1 LKLKLGSELQR
12 LTLYRIRSIMEQLV
26 ADLQH
31 LKTNNEDDDH
41 KKQNAEHLP
50 EIPDEMLKADSLKE
64 DIISCLQRYN
74 FSKMQSTEIIPQFN
88 NSYVELNNSSTTN
101 SNPFEVYTKNYTNT
115 TNLLIFHCM
124 KNEFYNTSLLENS
137 SFSHL
142 QNFINKLTKAS
153 RLIESWK
160 LAYHIADILQNNN
173 FTAEGNNTDG
183 LYQCLRM
190 TFSENFLNP
199 FQRLIIM
206 KKITNELYNL
216 TESCSAVEYPE
227 DCKQYASQ
235 LLHASCEC
243 VNCHLNN
250 IGEILAEQSKPC
262 NQTAQFNDT
271 FESNSKEK
279 NNFLGYTKEEPVNFD
294 DVNYYEQQ
302 IEAALQNSLA
312 STGRS
317 LKALQESEDIG
328 FATAQDLIVQGEKL
342 HKVDKKLGDIQST
355 TKQTQRHLNSV
366 KSLFG
371 NIRNYFNKDKPLPK
385 ASEEEPVEKS
395 VRNGTNL
402 QSTVQR
408 IKDDSTGIFSDN
420 AGTIG
425 NNEYKP
431 TLADSTRQMIEGTRW
446 GSMNQE
452 IEGNLGLMENNL
464 LRLKELGIALGEE
477 VQQQNEL
484 IDRVARKADKTN
496 MVVDDQN
503 RQMRRI
509 LGNDKKKTSLLP
521 STGSATASS
530 ELLIASTSDMAV
542 KKIELFQMCISSLN
556 FHKYLK
562 LFTSVHYT
570 LLARTTLLLKHPK
583 IAFNQQQAK
592 MSLDAML
599 LSLLDDCSRDL
610 QSKSV
615 QKRLNEWIKNSLH
628 CRDSAFVMV
637 IDDYGHC
644 RVQTCGSRDFPSPIH
659 AGNLDQWAA
668 IFEDSAHIFYKNIP
682 KELQQ
687 CVAKVFGEN
696 YLPNLPVSLHA
707 VENSNGNALIAILCI
722 YHSTSEASENISNG
736 ISTVHELSGD
746 ELEQIRLAGSMI
758 RIAVSMEQQKSRTKL
773 NGFILTLLKNVF
785 SNLENM
791 AQLVQ
796 SIIKDA
802 KKLIPSED
810 CSLYLI
816 DNDSNELV
824 AEVVEKDE
832 KNEEYLKEI
841 RFPMNEGIVG
851 QVAVSG
857 EMQNIQRDGSPSTNV
872 DKPAQP
878 LIANNSCSEQE
889 DTVPDPLQQRMKKLH
904 FRNMLCF
911 AVKDKK
917 NVIAVI
923 QLLNKIG
930 TDGFT
935 SHDQQLA
942 ELLSSYCAI
951 SISHCLLFKRLQE
964 ANRRTHVASELM
976 MYHTQKIAEEDVL
989 RLSLCPVPAPSSFSQ
1004 DFLSFF
1010 YSPRELSVRDT
1021 HMACLAM
1028 FYDLGYVHKFRIKR
1042 RKLSRFLLL
1051 VEKGY
1056 RDVPYHNW
1064 YHAFTV
1070 THFCYLMLKTI
1081 PELRQHLTDV
1091 RCMCLLVAC
1100 LCHDIDHR
1108 GTTNSFQVQSK
1119 TALAQLYSSEG
1130 SVLEC
1135 HHFAQTMCIL
1145 NIEECNIFAEL
1156 PATLYQTILDNI
1168 RDIILATDL
1177 AQHLRIRPEFI
1188 EMVESGLQRGNPR
1201 HVYILLSVLMTA
1213 CDLSDQMKPW
1223 KMSKNVA
1230 AKVYKEF
1237 FSQGDL
1243 EKAMGNRPVEMMDR
1257 DRADVLKLQIDF
1269 LDGIALPLYK
1279 HLSRLFPALLP
1290 VYQTGYQNRQC
1301 YVAMQK
1307 IIMSN
1312 SNNSSS
1318 NRYDIDML
1326 FNAEIE
1332 RQVEEMIQSATDNNS
1347 FQETTTTNATVN
1359 NANVASSENL

>member
-1 LKLKLGSELQR
+1 LHTAGS
-12 LTLYRIRSIMEQLV
+12 
-26 ADLQH
+26 
-31 LKTNNEDDDH
+31 
-41 KKQNAEHLP
+41 
-50 EIPDEMLKADSLKE
+50 
-64 DIISCLQRYN
+64 
-74 FSKMQSTEIIPQFN
+74 
-88 NSYVELNNSSTTN
+88 
-101 SNPFEVYTKNYTNT
+101 
-115 TNLLIFHCM
+115 
-124 KNEFYNTSLLENS
+124 YNTSS
-137 SFSHL
+137 
-142 QNFINKLTKAS
+142 
-153 RLIESWK
+153 
-160 LAYHIADILQNNN
+160 
-173 FTAEGNNTDG
+173 
-183 LYQCLRM
+183 
-190 TFSENFLNP
+190 
-199 FQRLIIM
+199 
-206 KKITNELYNL
+206 KI
-216 TESCSAVEYPE
+216 SQ
-227 DCKQYASQ
+227 DC
-235 LLHASCEC
+235 
-243 VNCHLNN
+243 
-250 IGEILAEQSKPC
+250 
-262 NQTAQFNDT
+262 F
-271 FESNSKEK
+271 
-279 NNFLGYTKEEPVNFD
+279 
-294 DVNYYEQQ
+294 
-302 IEAALQNSLA
+302 
-312 STGRS
+312 
-317 LKALQESEDIG
+317 
-328 FATAQDLIVQGEKL
+328 
-342 HKVDKKLGDIQST
+342 QST
-355 TKQTQRHLNSV
+355 TSH
-366 KSLFG
+366 
-371 NIRNYFNKDKPLPK
+371 
-385 ASEEEPVEKS
+385 
-395 VRNGTNL
+395 
-402 QSTVQR
+402 
-408 IKDDSTGIFSDN
+408 
-420 AGTIG
+420 
-425 NNEYKP
+425 
-431 TLADSTRQMIEGTRW
+431 
-446 GSMNQE
+446 
-452 IEGNLGLMENNL
+452 
-464 LRLKELGIALGEE
+464 
-477 VQQQNEL
+477 
-484 IDRVARKADKTN
+484 
-496 MVVDDQN
+496 
-503 RQMRRI
+503 
-509 LGNDKKKTSLLP
+509 
-521 STGSATASS
+521 
-530 ELLIASTSDMAV
+530 
-542 KKIELFQMCISSLN
+542 
-556 FHKYLK
+556 
-562 LFTSVHYT
+562 
-570 LLARTTLLLKHPK
+570 
-583 IAFNQQQAK
+583 
-592 MSLDAML
+592 
-599 LSLLDDCSRDL
+599 DCSRDL

-696 YLPNLPVSLHA
+696 HLPNLPVSLHA
-707 VENSNGNALIAILCI
+707 VENSNGSALIAILCI

-758 RIAVSMEQQKSRTKL
+758 RIVVSMEQQKSRTKL

-824 AEVVEKDE
+824 AEVVEMDE

-889 DTVPDPLQQRMKKLH
+889 VIVPDPLQQRMKKLH

-1021 HMACLAM
+1021 HMVFAA
-1028 FYDLGYVHKFRIKR
+1028 
-1042 RKLSRFLLL
+1042 
-1051 VEKGY
+1051 GY

-1070 THFCYLMLKTI
+1070 THFCYLI
-1081 PELRQHLTDV
+1081 DV

-1156 PATLYQTILDNI
+1156 PASLYQTILDNI

-1223 KMSKNVA
+1223 KTSKNVA

-1279 HLSRLFPALLP
+1279 HLSRLFPALLS

-1312 SNNSSS
+1312 SSNSSS

-1326 FNAEIE
+1326 FNADIE
-1332 RQVEEMIQSATDNNS
+1332 RQVEEMIQTATTDNNS

>member
-1 LKLKLGSELQR
+1 MNCWRSVEVSCNQLSSAAFVDVQLKKFSQISATFYTSG
-12 LTLYRIRSIMEQLV
+12 LY
-26 ADLQH
+26 
-31 LKTNNEDDDH
+31 
-41 KKQNAEHLP
+41 NA
-50 EIPDEMLKADSLKE
+50 
-64 DIISCLQRYN
+64 
-74 FSKMQSTEIIPQFN
+74 
-88 NSYVELNNSSTTN
+88 SS
-101 SNPFEVYTKNYTNT
+101 
-115 TNLLIFHCM
+115 
-124 KNEFYNTSLLENS
+124 
-137 SFSHL
+137 
-142 QNFINKLTKAS
+142 KAS
-153 RLIESWK
+153 
-160 LAYHIADILQNNN
+160 Q
-173 FTAEGNNTDG
+173 
-183 LYQCLRM
+183 
-190 TFSENFLNP
+190 
-199 FQRLIIM
+199 
-206 KKITNELYNL
+206 
-216 TESCSAVEYPE
+216 
-227 DCKQYASQ
+227 DC
-235 LLHASCEC
+235 
-243 VNCHLNN
+243 
-250 IGEILAEQSKPC
+250 
-262 NQTAQFNDT
+262 F
-271 FESNSKEK
+271 
-279 NNFLGYTKEEPVNFD
+279 
-294 DVNYYEQQ
+294 
-302 IEAALQNSLA
+302 
-312 STGRS
+312 
-317 LKALQESEDIG
+317 
-328 FATAQDLIVQGEKL
+328 
-342 HKVDKKLGDIQST
+342 QST
-355 TKQTQRHLNSV
+355 TSH
-366 KSLFG
+366 
-371 NIRNYFNKDKPLPK
+371 
-385 ASEEEPVEKS
+385 
-395 VRNGTNL
+395 
-402 QSTVQR
+402 
-408 IKDDSTGIFSDN
+408 
-420 AGTIG
+420 
-425 NNEYKP
+425 
-431 TLADSTRQMIEGTRW
+431 
-446 GSMNQE
+446 
-452 IEGNLGLMENNL
+452 
-464 LRLKELGIALGEE
+464 
-477 VQQQNEL
+477 
-484 IDRVARKADKTN
+484 
-496 MVVDDQN
+496 
-503 RQMRRI
+503 
-509 LGNDKKKTSLLP
+509 
-521 STGSATASS
+521 
-530 ELLIASTSDMAV
+530 
-542 KKIELFQMCISSLN
+542 
-556 FHKYLK
+556 
-562 LFTSVHYT
+562 
-570 LLARTTLLLKHPK
+570 
-583 IAFNQQQAK
+583 
-592 MSLDAML
+592 
-599 LSLLDDCSRDL
+599 DCSRDL

-722 YHSTSEASENISNG
+722 YHSTSETSENISNG
-736 ISTVHELSGD
+736 ISNVHELSGD

-824 AEVVEKDE
+824 AEVVEMDE

-878 LIANNSCSEQE
+878 LIASNSCSEQE

-917 NVIAVI
+917 SMPSRSCINVEASEYFQMLLLSYSCLTKSEPMDLLRMINS
-923 QLLNKIG
+923 LLNCFLLIV
-930 TDGFT
+930 
-935 SHDQQLA
+935 QLA
-942 ELLSSYCAI
+942 YPIVCYSNVCKKQI
-951 SISHCLLFKRLQE
+951 DVR
-964 ANRRTHVASELM
+964 M
-976 MYHTQKIAEEDVL
+976 WPIAEEDVL

-1028 FYDLGYVHKFRIKR
+1028 FYDLGYAHKFRIKR

-1312 SNNSSS
+1312 SSNSSS

-1326 FNAEIE
+1326 FNADIE
-1332 RQVEEMIQSATDNNS
+1332 RQVEEMIQSATDNDS
-1347 FQETTTTNATVN
+1347 FQEATTTNTT
-1359 NANVASSENL
+1359 NLLSVLWISICGISTWRLSTAITTISVIFWLWRLGQ

>member
-1 LKLKLGSELQR
+1 LL
-12 LTLYRIRSIMEQLV
+12 SI
-26 ADLQH
+26 
-31 LKTNNEDDDH
+31 NN
-41 KKQNAEHLP
+41 KP
-50 EIPDEMLKADSLKE
+50 
-64 DIISCLQRYN
+64 YN
-74 FSKMQSTEIIPQFN
+74 FASIAC
-88 NSYVELNNSSTTN
+88 
-101 SNPFEVYTKNYTNT
+101 
-115 TNLLIFHCM
+115 IF
-124 KNEFYNTSLLENS
+124 
-137 SFSHL
+137 
-142 QNFINKLTKAS
+142 
-153 RLIESWK
+153 
-160 LAYHIADILQNNN
+160 
-173 FTAEGNNTDG
+173 
-183 LYQCLRM
+183 
-190 TFSENFLNP
+190 
-199 FQRLIIM
+199 
-206 KKITNELYNL
+206 
-216 TESCSAVEYPE
+216 
-227 DCKQYASQ
+227 
-235 LLHASCEC
+235 LH
-243 VNCHLNN
+243 
-250 IGEILAEQSKPC
+250 Q
-262 NQTAQFNDT
+262 
-271 FESNSKEK
+271 
-279 NNFLGYTKEEPVNFD
+279 
-294 DVNYYEQQ
+294 
-302 IEAALQNSLA
+302 
-312 STGRS
+312 
-317 LKALQESEDIG
+317 
-328 FATAQDLIVQGEKL
+328 
-342 HKVDKKLGDIQST
+342 
-355 TKQTQRHLNSV
+355 
-366 KSLFG
+366 
-371 NIRNYFNKDKPLPK
+371 
-385 ASEEEPVEKS
+385 
-395 VRNGTNL
+395 
-402 QSTVQR
+402 
-408 IKDDSTGIFSDN
+408 
-420 AGTIG
+420 
-425 NNEYKP
+425 
-431 TLADSTRQMIEGTRW
+431 
-446 GSMNQE
+446 
-452 IEGNLGLMENNL
+452 
-464 LRLKELGIALGEE
+464 
-477 VQQQNEL
+477 
-484 IDRVARKADKTN
+484 
-496 MVVDDQN
+496 
-503 RQMRRI
+503 
-509 LGNDKKKTSLLP
+509 
-521 STGSATASS
+521 
-530 ELLIASTSDMAV
+530 
-542 KKIELFQMCISSLN
+542 
-556 FHKYLK
+556 
-562 LFTSVHYT
+562 
-570 LLARTTLLLKHPK
+570 
-583 IAFNQQQAK
+583 K

-696 YLPNLPVSLHA
+696 HLPNLPVSLHA
-707 VENSNGNALIAILCI
+707 VENSNGSALIAILCI

-758 RIAVSMEQQKSRTKL
+758 RIVVSMEQQKSRTKL

-824 AEVVEKDE
+824 AEVVEMDE

-889 DTVPDPLQQRMKKLH
+889 VIVPDPLQQRMKKLH

-951 SISHCLLFKRLQE
+951 SISH
-964 ANRRTHVASELM
+964 
-976 MYHTQKIAEEDVL
+976 
-989 RLSLCPVPAPSSFSQ
+989 
-1004 DFLSFF
+1004 
-1010 YSPRELSVRDT
+1010 
-1021 HMACLAM
+1021 ACLAM
-1028 FYDLGYVHKFRIKR
+1028 FYDLGYAHKFRIKR

-1081 PELRQHLTDV
+1081 PELRQHLSDV

-1156 PATLYQTILDNI
+1156 PASLYQTILDNI

-1223 KMSKNVA
+1223 KTSKNVA

-1312 SNNSSS
+1312 SSNSSS

-1326 FNAEIE
+1326 FNADIE
-1332 RQVEEMIQSATDNNS
+1332 RQVEEMIQSATTDNNS

>member
-1 LKLKLGSELQR
+1 MCVPKFSQIAETFHKCSLHTAGS
-12 LTLYRIRSIMEQLV
+12 
-26 ADLQH
+26 
-31 LKTNNEDDDH
+31 
-41 KKQNAEHLP
+41 
-50 EIPDEMLKADSLKE
+50 
-64 DIISCLQRYN
+64 
-74 FSKMQSTEIIPQFN
+74 
-88 NSYVELNNSSTTN
+88 
-101 SNPFEVYTKNYTNT
+101 
-115 TNLLIFHCM
+115 
-124 KNEFYNTSLLENS
+124 YNTSS
-137 SFSHL
+137 
-142 QNFINKLTKAS
+142 
-153 RLIESWK
+153 
-160 LAYHIADILQNNN
+160 
-173 FTAEGNNTDG
+173 
-183 LYQCLRM
+183 
-190 TFSENFLNP
+190 
-199 FQRLIIM
+199 
-206 KKITNELYNL
+206 KI
-216 TESCSAVEYPE
+216 SQ
-227 DCKQYASQ
+227 DC
-235 LLHASCEC
+235 
-243 VNCHLNN
+243 
-250 IGEILAEQSKPC
+250 
-262 NQTAQFNDT
+262 F
-271 FESNSKEK
+271 
-279 NNFLGYTKEEPVNFD
+279 
-294 DVNYYEQQ
+294 
-302 IEAALQNSLA
+302 
-312 STGRS
+312 
-317 LKALQESEDIG
+317 
-328 FATAQDLIVQGEKL
+328 
-342 HKVDKKLGDIQST
+342 QST
-355 TKQTQRHLNSV
+355 TSH
-366 KSLFG
+366 
-371 NIRNYFNKDKPLPK
+371 
-385 ASEEEPVEKS
+385 
-395 VRNGTNL
+395 
-402 QSTVQR
+402 
-408 IKDDSTGIFSDN
+408 
-420 AGTIG
+420 
-425 NNEYKP
+425 
-431 TLADSTRQMIEGTRW
+431 
-446 GSMNQE
+446 
-452 IEGNLGLMENNL
+452 
-464 LRLKELGIALGEE
+464 
-477 VQQQNEL
+477 
-484 IDRVARKADKTN
+484 
-496 MVVDDQN
+496 
-503 RQMRRI
+503 
-509 LGNDKKKTSLLP
+509 
-521 STGSATASS
+521 
-530 ELLIASTSDMAV
+530 
-542 KKIELFQMCISSLN
+542 
-556 FHKYLK
+556 
-562 LFTSVHYT
+562 
-570 LLARTTLLLKHPK
+570 
-583 IAFNQQQAK
+583 
-592 MSLDAML
+592 
-599 LSLLDDCSRDL
+599 DCSRDL

-668 IFEDSAHIFYKNIP
+668 IFENSAHIFYKNIP

-696 YLPNLPVSLHA
+696 HLPNLPVSLHA
-707 VENSNGNALIAILCI
+707 VENSNGSALIAILCI
-722 YHSTSEASENISNG
+722 YHSTSEASEDISNG

-758 RIAVSMEQQKSRTKL
+758 RIVVSMEQQKSRTKL

-824 AEVVEKDE
+824 AEVVEMDE

-889 DTVPDPLQQRMKKLH
+889 VIVPDPLQQRMKKLH

-1028 FYDLGYVHKFRIKR
+1028 FYDLGYAHKFRIKR

-1081 PELRQHLTDV
+1081 PELRQHLSDV

-1156 PATLYQTILDNI
+1156 PASLYQTILDNI

-1223 KMSKNVA
+1223 KTSKNVA

-1312 SNNSSS
+1312 SSNSSS

-1326 FNAEIE
+1326 FNADIE
-1332 RQVEEMIQSATDNNS
+1332 RQVEEMIQSATTDNNS

>member
-1 LKLKLGSELQR
+1 
-12 LTLYRIRSIMEQLV
+12 
-26 ADLQH
+26 
-31 LKTNNEDDDH
+31 
-41 KKQNAEHLP
+41 
-50 EIPDEMLKADSLKE
+50 
-64 DIISCLQRYN
+64 
-74 FSKMQSTEIIPQFN
+74 
-88 NSYVELNNSSTTN
+88 
-101 SNPFEVYTKNYTNT
+101 
-115 TNLLIFHCM
+115 
-124 KNEFYNTSLLENS
+124 
-137 SFSHL
+137 
-142 QNFINKLTKAS
+142 
-153 RLIESWK
+153 
-160 LAYHIADILQNNN
+160 
-173 FTAEGNNTDG
+173 
-183 LYQCLRM
+183 
-190 TFSENFLNP
+190 
-199 FQRLIIM
+199 
-206 KKITNELYNL
+206 
-216 TESCSAVEYPE
+216 
-227 DCKQYASQ
+227 
-235 LLHASCEC
+235 
-243 VNCHLNN
+243 
-250 IGEILAEQSKPC
+250 
-262 NQTAQFNDT
+262 
-271 FESNSKEK
+271 
-279 NNFLGYTKEEPVNFD
+279 
-294 DVNYYEQQ
+294 
-302 IEAALQNSLA
+302 
-312 STGRS
+312 
-317 LKALQESEDIG
+317 
-328 FATAQDLIVQGEKL
+328 
-342 HKVDKKLGDIQST
+342 
-355 TKQTQRHLNSV
+355 
-366 KSLFG
+366 
-371 NIRNYFNKDKPLPK
+371 
-385 ASEEEPVEKS
+385 
-395 VRNGTNL
+395 
-402 QSTVQR
+402 
-408 IKDDSTGIFSDN
+408 
-420 AGTIG
+420 
-425 NNEYKP
+425 
-431 TLADSTRQMIEGTRW
+431 
-446 GSMNQE
+446 
-452 IEGNLGLMENNL
+452 
-464 LRLKELGIALGEE
+464 
-477 VQQQNEL
+477 
-484 IDRVARKADKTN
+484 
-496 MVVDDQN
+496 
-503 RQMRRI
+503 
-509 LGNDKKKTSLLP
+509 
-521 STGSATASS
+521 
-530 ELLIASTSDMAV
+530 
-542 KKIELFQMCISSLN
+542 
-556 FHKYLK
+556 
-562 LFTSVHYT
+562 
-570 LLARTTLLLKHPK
+570 
-583 IAFNQQQAK
+583 

-696 YLPNLPVSLHA
+696 HLPNLPVSLHA
-707 VENSNGNALIAILCI
+707 VENSNGSALIAILCI
-722 YHSTSEASENISNG
+722 YHSTSEASEDISNG

-758 RIAVSMEQQKSRTKL
+758 RIVVSMEQQKSRTKL

-824 AEVVEKDE
+824 AEVVEMDE

-889 DTVPDPLQQRMKKLH
+889 VIVPDPLQQRMKKLH

-1021 HMACLAM
+1021 HMDTEMC
-1028 FYDLGYVHKFRIKR
+1028 RITTGIM
-1042 RKLSRFLLL
+1042 LL
-1051 VEKGY
+1051 
-1056 RDVPYHNW
+1056 H
-1064 YHAFTV
+1064 
-1070 THFCYLMLKTI
+1070 
-1081 PELRQHLTDV
+1081 DV

-1156 PATLYQTILDNI
+1156 PASLYQTILDNI

-1188 EMVESGLQRGNPR
+1188 DMVESGLQRGNPR

-1223 KMSKNVA
+1223 KTSKNVA

-1312 SNNSSS
+1312 SSNSSS

-1326 FNAEIE
+1326 FNADIE
-1332 RQVEEMIQSATDNNS
+1332 RQVEEMIQSATTDNNS